1 MAALFYGLVAD
12 CREEYDRLLNYDPR
26 LRIKNH

>member
-12 CREEYDRLLNYDPR
+12 WYG
-26 LRIKNH
+26 RIW